1 MTSFCINGR
10 LISRDQPPYI
20 IAEVSANHG
29 GSINR
34 AKEIIA
40 LAKSS
45 GADAVKIQSYEP
57 HTLTLKSDEPD
68 FLIEDGLWKGY
79 NLFDLYSQ
87 AFTPFS
93 WHQELFRFASELNI
107 TLFSSPFDESAV
119 DLLESLNAPAYKIA
133 SFELCDLPLIKRAA
147 QANKPLLMSTG
158 LSGLNEI
165 EDALHVA
172 RKYGNGEILLFHCI
186 SSYPAKAQD
195 SCLQNIKVL
204 SDKFNVLVGL
214 SDHTIDNTAAIVSTA
229 LGACAIEKHFTDL
242 RANGGVDSS
251 FSIEPGELR
260 ALKISTSDAWLS
272 TLGKEFSRPNCEN
285 QNVKFKRSLYFCK
298 DLQAGSVLD
307 QYSIKSIRPGYGIS
321 PKYFNQILGK
331 RLKSD
336 VHFGQRVS
344 FDCFEPGIE

>member
-107 TLFSSPFDESAV
+107 TLFQLQKNIKKMPVSV
-119 DLLESLNAPAYKIA
+119 
-133 SFELCDLPLIKRAA
+133 SFV
-147 QANKPLLMSTG
+147 S
-158 LSGLNEI
+158 
-165 EDALHVA
+165 
-172 RKYGNGEILLFHCI
+172 I
-186 SSYPAKAQD
+186 SSAKSA
-195 SCLQNIKVL
+195 KPY
-204 SDKFNVLVGL
+204 
-214 SDHTIDNTAAIVSTA
+214 
-229 LGACAIEKHFTDL
+229 
-242 RANGGVDSS
+242 R
-251 FSIEPGELR
+251 
-260 ALKISTSDAWLS
+260 
-272 TLGKEFSRPNCEN
+272 
-285 QNVKFKRSLYFCK
+285 
-298 DLQAGSVLD
+298 
-307 QYSIKSIRPGYGIS
+307 
-321 PKYFNQILGK
+321 
-331 RLKSD
+331 
-336 VHFGQRVS
+336 
-344 FDCFEPGIE
+344 